1 MQICKKGVGALE
13 QAGHEGVGN
22 HDEPAALSLN
32 GEKED
37 GGEGDLWGE
46 MFASVIFPAEMN
58 VDKDNG
64 DIDGGDSDE
73 RRKNKAKKC
82 PNRKPIRRG
91 VAYASGLLSG
101 NFIENGFGQTPV
113 LSNGQA
119 RPSWHPKQVVVHQT

>member
-1 MQICKKGVGALE
+1 MIRCQCDSSSTTDISHCILQICKKGVGALE

-37 GGEGDLWGE
+37 GGEGDLRGK

-64 DIDGGDSDE
+64 DIDGGDIDK
-73 RRKNKAKKC
+73 RRKTR
-82 PNRKPIRRG
+82 RKMP
-91 VAYASGLLSG
+91 L
-101 NFIENGFGQTPV
+101 
-113 LSNGQA
+113 
-119 RPSWHPKQVVVHQT
+119 